1 MFSNTLKW
9 IEIWKLFEVWT
20 KFSSYFIYQE
30 CGLTTIHNVTIFSR
44 LNNHLGSCSPF
55 IENSFQRDEI
65 NSHMVMSESVT
76 ELSLE
81 LRSDDTEPHIQE

>member
-30 CGLTTIHNVTIFSR
+30 CGLTTIHNLLQLSVGLTITEA
-44 LNNHLGSCSPF
+44 LVHL
-55 IENSFQRDEI
+55 
-65 NSHMVMSESVT
+65 
-76 ELSLE
+76 L
-81 LRSDDTEPHIQE
+81 